1 MIRYGLQWQALQDYL
16 AIEETS
22 NSSVWGE
29 GAAGTPPDNHV
40 FIYAKDKS
48 GTSGL
53 FWKNDAGT
61 EFDFST
67 MVGGSGASGR
77 ATFWTGTQ
85 TVSSD
90 ASFRWDNT
98 NKWLGIGNSA
108 PTKAIDVAGGT
119 DDLTD
124 INVRRASADT
134 SSGGLTMLKA
144 RGSIG
149 SEAATQSGDF
159 LGIIGF
165 GGFTTAAAFNKA
177 TIRAL
182 AGELWSG
189 TASGAYLIF
198 ETTPLTT
205 LNRAQVMRLNTD
217 GDLWLTVKTSL
228 PTGWQTSR
236 GFVRLT
242 EGTTPAEYQA
252 GNYGAQ
258 AQGGVFRGLHSR
270 GTIALPTQSLTND
283 TIDLAACF
291 APGTAGVDGTAGV
304 IIRMMCAEDWTS
316 TNRGTH
322 ISFVTTPIGS
332 TTASRAERFRI
343 GPSGQWGIGGATYGT
358 ANNIFKSGGASAA
371 PSWGTINLLD
381 SASIGD
387 TLTGTVVRGDLI
399 VGNSTPKWARFAVG
413 AANTVLKSNGTDP
426 SWLDYTTDWLTQYVL
441 LAGRSGGQT
450 ITGGTAAGDDL
461 NFIATSG
468 AGVGS
473 EHFVFKVGSNGARTI
488 FDLSAVSAGTA
499 TAVFDSGTASK
510 QINVCWADNGTTK
523 WIIYKTTDNKFAFW
537 DSVTNADI
545 LVFQNITSI
554 PAASAAIKFGP
565 TISNPNATTIG
576 VYFQPTF
583 TGAGE
588 GPWGVSISAAFA
600 PSANIGACYN
610 SLNQAILAPPSGVTI
625 SGATA
630 AYYSCTYNNVSGAV
644 TNGYTL
650 QCNAPSIGG
659 ALKPQSQYGILIQ
672 NQGAAGMTSAYGIR
686 LDATSG
692 ATNNFDMSFGTVD
705 TTAAGAYYGRV
716 PVLYNGLLKYI
727 HVFSA

>member
-98 NKWLGIGNSA
+98 NKFLGIGNSA
-108 PTKAIDVAGGT
+108 PTKAVDVAGGT
-119 DDLTD
+119 DDLTSVN
-124 INVRRASADT
+124 IRRASADT
-134 SSGGLTMLKA
+134 SSGGYTMLKA

-159 LGIIGF
+159 LGIVGF

-177 TIRAL
+177 TIRGV

-189 TASGAYLIF
+189 TASGAYMIF

-205 LNRAQVMRLNTD
+205 LNRAQVMRLNSD

-228 PTGWQTSR
+228 PTGWQTAR

-242 EGTTPAEYQA
+242 ESATPSECQL

-258 AQGGVFRGLHSR
+258 TQGAVFRGLHSR
-270 GTIALPTQSLTND
+270 GTIASPTQSLAND
-283 TIDLAACF
+283 TIDIAANF

-304 IIRMMCAEDWTS
+304 LIRMMCAEDWTS

-322 ISFVTTPIGS
+322 ISFLVTPIGS

-358 ANNIFKSGGASAA
+358 AGQYFRSGGASAA
-371 PSWGTINLLD
+371 PTWATISDADLG
-381 SASIGD
+381 SI
-387 TLTGTVVRGDLI
+387 
-399 VGNSTPKWARFAVG
+399 FF
-413 AANTVLKSNGTDP
+413 
-426 SWLDYTTDWLTQYVL
+426 L

-450 ITGGTAAGDDL
+450 AIGGTAAADGL
-461 NFIATSG
+461 ILRAT
-468 AGVGS
+468 AGVGTGT
-473 EHFVFKVGSNGARTI
+473 ENVKIQVGSNGASTI
-488 FDLSAVSAGTA
+488 ATFSKTSGSTA
-499 TAVFDSGTASK
+499 TLELNSATAS
-510 QINVCWADNGTTK
+510 QQFNLAFSDNGTTK
-523 WIIYKTTDNKFAFW
+523 WIIYKTTGNNFSIW
-537 DSVTNADI
+537 DAVNNTDI
-545 LVFQNITSI
+545 LVFSPSNAVAAAGGLVKCATSI
-554 PAASAAIKFGP
+554 
-565 TISNPNATTIG
+565 SNSNATVVG
-576 VYFQPTF
+576 LLWAPTF
-583 TGAGE
+583 TGAGA
-588 GPWGVSISAAFA
+588 GPWGASVSATFT
-600 PSANIGACYN
+600 PSASVGACYN
-610 SLNQAILAPPSGVTI
+610 SLNQGIFSPGSSVTI
-625 SGATA
+625 TGGYA
-630 AYYSCTYNNVSGAV
+630 AYYSCTYGNTAGAV
-644 TNGYTL
+644 TTGYTL
-650 QCNAPSIGG
+650 WCNAPSIVGS
-659 ALKPQSQYGILIQ
+659 LKPTTQYGIYVQ
-672 NQGAAGMTSAYGIR
+672 NQGAAGMTNGIGVHI
-686 LDATSG
+686 DAMSG
-692 ATNNFDMSFGTVD
+692 GTNSFDMSFGRVD